1 MAITEPVTA
10 SLSEQEAR
18 LAAVRR
24 YEILDAPTDGAFDD
38 IAELA
43 ALTFGTPIATVT
55 IVDSERV
62 WFAATKGLDGVTEIG
77 ADPGLCASAVLTGG
91 PYIVNDAEA
100 DPRTLNHPLV
110 RGDLGL
116 RFYAAA
122 PITTSDGFR
131 LGTVNVI
138 DREPREVT
146 GTQTA
151 ILTRLAD
158 VVARQ
163 LELRLAAIV
172 AVRAERR
179 LQQEADERA
188 AKTRRVAE
196 RLREAAALH
205 GEEPHPEQCQLGG
218 RMTPCDAPAELKI
231 ADPWGDSAWGCNL
244 HVEEALINVKSVF
257 LADRELSALAA
268 YRDRR

>member
-1 MAITEPVTA
+1 MSVLEPVTT
-10 SLSEQEAR
+10 SLTEQDAR

-62 WFAATKGLDGVTEIG
+62 WFAATKGLEGVTEIG
-77 ADPGLCASAVLTGG
+77 TEPGLCASVVLTDG
-91 PYIVNDAEA
+91 PYTVNDAA
-100 DPRTLNHPLV
+100 VDPRTLNHPLV
-110 RGDLGL
+110 RGELGL

-122 PITTSDGFR
+122 PIITADGFG

-146 GTQTA
+146 ETQTEM
-151 ILTRLAD
+151 LSRLAA

-172 AVRAERR
+172 AIRAERR
-179 LQQEADERA
+179 LQEEANERA
-188 AKTRRVAE
+188 AKTRQIAE
-196 RLREAAALH
+196 RLRTARRRTPSAASSAA
-205 GEEPHPEQCQLGG
+205 G
-218 RMTPCDAPAELKI
+218 RRRAPSG
-231 ADPWGDSAWGCNL
+231 PS
-244 HVEEALINVKSVF
+244 
-257 LADRELSALAA
+257 
-268 YRDRR
+268 